1 MKKLGG
7 GSRLGEGEIR
17 GCILN
22 LVILRC
28 SRKVRAGRKIK
39 RWTSGQA
46 SLKFQGGVY
55 TGDVQG
61 SFRSGP
67 VHGLGSGYRRGNHK
81 VVGICNGP
89 EVRDGTAGGEAQ
101 GVGIPEAASRGERAF
116 GPIAFWPL
124 SEGGEARDKEL
135 RVKSQAG
142 IETAL

>member
-1 MKKLGG
+1 MEVGWREQVGG
-7 GSRLGEGEIR
+7 GRDQRLHFELGDSEMFQKSEGGEKDKEMD
-17 GCILN
+17 
-22 LVILRC
+22 
-28 SRKVRAGRKIK
+28 K
-39 RWTSGQA
+39 WTSK
-46 SLKFQGGVY
+46 SEVPGGVY